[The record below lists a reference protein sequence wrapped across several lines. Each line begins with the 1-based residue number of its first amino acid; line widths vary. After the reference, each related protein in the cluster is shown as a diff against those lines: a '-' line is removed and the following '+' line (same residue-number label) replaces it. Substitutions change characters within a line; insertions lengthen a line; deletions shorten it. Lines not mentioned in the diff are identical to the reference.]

1 MTFGQFKRHGL
12 IFMWETKKGLRLMD
26 SIAKRFKHILKYW
39 AYFGILIGFAGMA
52 FILFTLIKAVYS
64 TLVGL
69 STAPAVSLVIPG
81 LKMSNGVTVPLVE
94 GILALI
100 ALLFI
105 HEGGHGVIARVHN
118 IKIKSAGAGLLAI
131 LPFAFV
137 KPDEVQLRKAPILHR
152 LSMYAAG
159 PWANITSAALAVLV
173 MVFLITPVMAGA
185 FATTGLEIMD
195 TAEGFPAREAG
206 LVAGDTLLAFD
217 GKEITDYND
226 FINQISLK
234 KPGDSAEFT
243 LQDRELKII
252 ATQNPNNVEIGHFG
266 FSFYP
271 QLEATKWYANPLL
284 FFSKF
289 LSWFF
294 VLSVG
299 IGLFN
304 LLPIPILD
312 GGKMLK
318 DSLSAVIKDKKRAN
332 KVFIYLSLLSTGVL
346 IGAILLP
353 FLA

>member
-26 SIAKRFKHILKYW
+26 SIAKKFRPILKYW
-39 AYFGILIGFAGMA
+39 SYLGIPLGFVGMA
-52 FILFTLIKAVYS
+52 FILFSLIKTVF
-64 TLVGL
+64 TLLIGA

-94 GILALI
+94 GLLAIFVLLI
-100 ALLFI
+100 F
-105 HEGGHGVIARVHN
+105 HEGGHGVISRVHN
-118 IKIKSAGAGLLAI
+118 IRIKSAGAGLLAI

-137 KPDEVQLRKAPILHR
+137 KPDEKQLAKAPLLHR

-159 PWANITSAALAVLV
+159 PWANVTTAFLAVLA
-173 MVFLITPVMAGA
+173 MAFLVAPAMTGA
-185 FATTGLEIMD
+185 FAVTGLEIMD

-206 LVAGDTLLAFD
+206 MIGGDVLLALD
-217 GKEITDYND
+217 GKEITDFEEFYT
-226 FINQISLK
+226 QISAK
-234 KPGDSAEFT
+234 VPGDVTTFT
-243 LQDRELKII
+243 LQDRELEII
-252 ATQNPNNVEIGHFG
+252 ATQNPDNPEVGHFG

-271 QLEATKWYANPLL
+271 QMEATKWYSNPLL
-284 FFSKF
+284 FFSRF
-289 LSWFF
+289 LKWFTI
-294 VLSVG
+294 LSLG

-318 DSLSAVIKDKKRAN
+318 DGISAVIKDKKRAN
-332 KVFIYLSLLSTGVL
+332 KVFMYLSLLSTGVL

-353 FLA
+353 FMV